1 MSPRLLILVLKMAK
15 TLELL
20 GVLPPGPPTRGLAF
34 RPHPFTASRQ
44 AAQTSNLTENF
55 YILIYAPTQLF
66 FFYALKLCLKMFR
79 YVRVESVEE

>member
-15 TLELL
+15 TWELP
-20 GVLPPGPPTRGLAF
+20 GVLPPGPPTRDLAS

-44 AAQTSNLTENF
+44 TAQTSNLTENF

-66 FFYALKLCLKMFR
+66 FFLCPEGHTPLNGF
-79 YVRVESVEE
+79 

>member
-15 TLELL
+15 TWELP
-20 GVLPPGPPTRGLAF
+20 GVLPPGPPTRDLAS

-44 AAQTSNLTENF
+44 TAQTSNLTENF

-66 FFYALKLCLKMFR
+66 FFFYVLKDTHH
-79 YVRVESVEE
+79 